1 MRRAEH
7 SLRIVVLIVGF
18 ALPSFVMATELDK
31 PYKISKIEWL
41 EYKMNMYAIDRN
53 FTNNSNVNCF
63 INYKTKTER
72 SIACID
78 GDYKTSKKWKK
89 ALKEMFQN
97 KFNSETK
104 KLKLEGKITL
114 EFP

>member
-1 MRRAEH
+1 MRIIVFVLSF
-7 SLRIVVLIVGF
+7 SLS
-18 ALPSFVMATELDK
+18 SFVLASELDK
-31 PYKISKIEWL
+31 PYKVSKIEWL

-78 GDYKTSKKWKK
+78 GDYKASKKWKK
-89 ALKEMFQN
+89 ALKNMFQER
-97 KFNSETK
+97 FDSEVKSLGLT
-104 KLKLEGKITL
+104 GKITL